1 MKTLIVMAVLLLSV
15 SAGAAAT
22 PADTVYATEEDK
34 AVFDRYL
41 LYMEDNPSLPFDSL
55 VLKTALFFLGTPYVG
70 ATLEK
75 EPEGL
80 AVNLRELDCAT
91 FVETVLALARMI
103 AAGDATFD
111 GFCNQLRFIRYREG
125 AITSYI
131 DRLHYTSDWYY
142 ENDRKRIIAYNM
154 AEKGAKPYTF
164 NLNYMSAH
172 TGSYRQLQ
180 NNPALIPQIEEIERR
195 ISARTS
201 YYYIPKYEIEAY
213 ADRIPSG
220 DLVGFV
226 TSVKGLDISHVGII
240 LRTDGKLTFIHA
252 SSVAMKVIVNEEPL
266 QEYVEKGKRCLGIM
280 TAHPLPPLS
289 R

>member
-1 MKTLIVMAVLLLSV
+1 MKTLMLIAGLLLSV
-15 SAGAAAT
+15 AAGAEAT
-22 PADTVYATEEDK
+22 PADTVYVTEADK

-41 LYMEDNPSLPFDSL
+41 SFMEDQTALPFDSL

-75 EPEGL
+75 EPAGR
-80 AVNLRELDCAT
+80 AVTLRELDCAT

-125 AITSYI
+125 VITSYI

-142 ENDRKRIIAYNM
+142 ENDRKRIISYNM
-154 AEKGAKPYTF
+154 AEKDAKPYTF
-164 NLNYMSAH
+164 NLNFMSAH
-172 TGSYRQLQ
+172 PGSYRQLQ

-201 YYYIPKYEIEAY
+201 YYYIPKYEIDAY
-213 ADRIPSG
+213 AGRLLSG

-240 LRTDGKLTFIHA
+240 LRIDGKLTFIHA
-252 SSVAMKVIVNEEPL
+252 SSLAMKVIVNEEPL
-266 QEYVEKGKRCLGIM
+266 KEYVEKGKNCLGIM
-280 TAHPLPPLS
+280 TAHPLPPF
-289 R
+289 